1 MWQSL
6 GFIPAPQN
14 KTSWDCTYQASGIFS
29 DLDGLSWPFLFSSLW
44 SGCPLVAQ
52 MNSTSQYLLQI
63 IIKCLPS
70 KQQNRNRRDRER
82 SSSIFLL
89 SPFSLS
95 LGDPHKKNY
104 KQWRETSDV
113 SRHSQAL
120 DSAAACMQENEAL
133 NVQYVR
139 VSSGVVL
146 QHWLSQC
153 IFGQGQPQGQAETDT
168 GSKGKGSWVWW
179 LTAPGKWEE
188 GQELKTTRGYM
199 RFHSRKQRKKEK

>member
-139 VSSGVVL
+139 VSVGCGVAALVEPVHLRSRPASGAGWDRHRIKRERKLGVMTY
-146 QHWLSQC
+146 S
-153 IFGQGQPQGQAETDT
+153 T
-168 GSKGKGSWVWW
+168 
-179 LTAPGKWEE
+179 WEV
-188 GQELKTTRGYM
+188 GGGARAQD
-199 RFHSRKQRKKEK
+199 H